1 MKKQILN
8 LTKAQFKG
16 LEAIELRGKRVV
28 YSDKYID
35 DIDGKALDK
44 VRKSWRKYV
53 TKLGL
58 DPFDKIAYTCTDLGK
73 DFSHGYDFS
82 DAIC

>member
-1 MKKQILN
+1 MKN
-8 LTKAQFKG
+8 LTAAQFRG
-16 LEAIELRGKRVV
+16 LQAIELRGKKVV
-28 YSDKYID
+28 YSDKYFD
-35 DIDGKALDK
+35 DIEGTALNK
-44 VRKSWRKYV
+44 VRQSWRKYV

-58 DPFDKIAYTCTDLGK
+58 DPFGSIAYTCTECNA